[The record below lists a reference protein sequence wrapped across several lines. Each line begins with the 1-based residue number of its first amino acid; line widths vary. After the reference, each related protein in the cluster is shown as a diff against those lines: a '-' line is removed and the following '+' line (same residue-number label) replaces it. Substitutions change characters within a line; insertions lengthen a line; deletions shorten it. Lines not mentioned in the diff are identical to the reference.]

1 MDISKKDL
9 ALPESLVDYELVDSG
24 NGRKL
29 ERFGNHL
36 ISRPDSQA
44 IWGVSSKELWRET
57 YASFEAGKD
66 GLKGDWKFSGGN
78 SGKGDVKSWEIKFK
92 EYKFKVKPTPFRHL
106 GIFPE
111 QAPHWELAEAK
122 LKKAGGGKVLNL
134 FGYTGAA
141 SIVCAKAG
149 AKVTHVDA
157 SAPSMEWAKEN
168 QILNGLPKD
177 SIRWICDD
185 ALKFVRREVKR
196 GNKYEGIIVDPPKVG
211 RGANGEVWKLEESIL
226 ELMQICGEL
235 LSDNASFIILTVY
248 ATDIS
253 AVSIA
258 NLLNS
263 VAGKNNLN
271 LEYGEL
277 ISKESSSRGF
287 ELVHA
292 IYARLV

>member
-1 MDISKKDL
+1 M
-9 ALPESLVDYELVDSG
+9 
-24 NGRKL
+24 
-29 ERFGNHL
+29 
-36 ISRPDSQA
+36 
-44 IWGVSSKELWRET
+44 
-57 YASFEAGKD
+57 
-66 GLKGDWKFSGGN
+66 
-78 SGKGDVKSWEIKFK
+78 
-92 EYKFKVKPTPFRHL
+92 
-106 GIFPE
+106 
-111 QAPHWELAEAK
+111 
-122 LKKAGGGKVLNL
+122 LNL

-196 GNKYEGIIVDPPKVG
+196 GNKYEGIIVDPPKFG
-211 RGANGEVWKLEESIL
+211 RGANGEVWKLEENIL

-263 VAGKNNLN
+263 VAGENNLN